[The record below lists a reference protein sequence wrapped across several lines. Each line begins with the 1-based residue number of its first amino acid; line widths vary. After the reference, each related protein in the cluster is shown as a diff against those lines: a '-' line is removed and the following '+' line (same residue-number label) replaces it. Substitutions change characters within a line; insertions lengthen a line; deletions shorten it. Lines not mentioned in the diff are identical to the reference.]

1 VDCGDGVILEKFSL
15 GKTGISFLLTYGDF
29 RLMLLDG
36 AVRSSDR
43 LQMMEGSVVL
53 VRPGLEVDVD
63 EIPWQPQILIH
74 HEYVEDDVPGQIST
88 QKTGRIEII
97 TDGKQMWMMGER

>member
-1 VDCGDGVILEKFSL
+1 
-15 GKTGISFLLTYGDF
+15 
-29 RLMLLDG
+29 MLLDG

-88 QKTGRIEII
+88 QKDRQ
-97 TDGKQMWMMGER
+97 D